1 MTLNVTANE
10 IQIKNA
16 QGQTKFTSN
25 NKLIWEKYYTTG
37 SIYIPFS
44 AANQGAYSIQLDN
57 STQWASMGGY
67 LDKDFAL
74 ITIKI
79 TSSSGA
85 SQVTSGLLNKEIP
98 ANGTIIVDF
107 IGQALS
113 QQAAG
118 TTQLLCVDLAESY
131 LNFRVVKFD
140 YNQNIQYGTINMTIE
155 YKVRIWSYL

>member
-37 SIYIPFS
+37 TVFIPFS
-44 AANQGAYSIQLDN
+44 AANQGSYSINLDD
-57 STQWASMGGY
+57 SRWASMGGY
-67 LDKDFAL
+67 LDKDFSL
-74 ITIKI
+74 ISIKI

-85 SQVTSGLLNKEIP
+85 SQVTSGILNKEMP

-107 IGQALS
+107 IGQALN
-113 QQAAG
+113 QQAAA
-118 TTQLLCVDLAESY
+118 TTQLLSIDLAESY

-140 YNQNIQYGTINMTIE
+140 YNQNVQYGTINMTIE

>member
-44 AANQGAYSIQLDN
+44 AANQGAYSINLD
-57 STQWASMGGY
+57 SDQWASMGGY
-67 LDKDFAL
+67 GTNDFAL

-79 TSSSGA
+79 TSSNGA
-85 SQVTSGLLNKEIP
+85 SQVTSGLLNKDIP

-107 IGQALS
+107 IGQALN

-118 TTQLLCVDLAESY
+118 TTQLLCVDLAESF

-140 YNQNIQYGTINMTIE
+140 YNQNIQYGTINMTIQ